1 MPREKDTP
9 GLPAPEHPQITADVL
24 QDGVAPGE
32 KRAGGDERVFAWS
45 PPPPARGTH
54 RGSHLL
60 AAGLHLR
67 TCASAQLARSRQGRT
82 CRRPAASPGSRAWSL
97 VPGPWSWQPRGW
109 EQALPRTLSL
119 GQTHRFPA
127 PTISSARRVGTA
139 RNQRG
144 HGSPKPLWHG
154 SPAKLFVAEW
164 VTEGTRGARA
174 PRSVPALWGCGFPVS
189 LLRGVKQAR
198 SGELPVS
205 PSAEDAREQSA
216 DTRDWA
222 GANAKE
228 TA

>member
-1 MPREKDTP
+1 MALRLARSAQGETRGCSRGRLRRPR
-9 GLPAPEHPQITADVL
+9 
-24 QDGVAPGE
+24 GE
-32 KRAGGDERVFAWS
+32 RTGGRTCSPRACA
-45 PPPPARGTH
+45 PARL
-54 RGSHLL
+54 RVCAS
-60 AAGLHLR
+60 ARLR
-67 TCASAQLARSRQGRT
+67 TCAPARLRVCASAQLARSRQGRT
-82 CRRPAASPGSRAWSL
+82 CRRPAASRGSRAWSL
-97 VPGPWSWQPRGW
+97 VPGPWSWRPRGR

-164 VTEGTRGARA
+164 VTEGARGARA
-174 PRSVPALWGCGFPVS
+174 LRSVPALWGCGFPVS